1 MSKKIIVTLSSL
13 VLLFTFTTITFAGTI
28 ERNARDDRG
37 AERYAREEVGPGVYC
52 DECDGEERR
61 LERDTREERRLEEGA
76 NGSKRQVANQQG
88 RRSFSNK

>member
-13 VLLFTFTTITFAGTI
+13 VLLFTFTTLTFASPL
-28 ERNARDDRG
+28 EQNARDDRG

-52 DECDGEERR
+52 DECDGEETR

-76 NGSKRQVANQQG
+76 NGSERQVANQQG

>member
-1 MSKKIIVTLSSL
+1 MSKKIIVTLSCL
-13 VLLFTFTTITFAGTI
+13 VLVFTFTTLTFANTA
-28 ERNARDDRG
+28 EQNARDDRG

-76 NGSKRQVANQQG
+76 NGSERQVATQQG
-88 RRSFSNK
+88 RRNFSNK